1 MGAFGVGQPVRRLED
16 SRLVTGAGC
25 FTDDVEPAGTAHACF
40 VRSPHA
46 HAEIA
51 AIDTGPALA
60 MPGVLA
66 VLTGADLA
74 AAGLGPLP
82 CKMLFE
88 NRDGTP
94 MPAPRRPALAMG
106 RARHVGDPLAI
117 VVARSRA
124 LAEEAAA
131 AVAVDYRPLPAVTE
145 SEAAL
150 TRGAPE
156 VWPEAPGNL
165 ALDWEAGDAAAV
177 DRLFAEAHHVT
188 RVRLV
193 NNRLVPNP
201 LEPRACLAEFDPAT
215 GSYTFRT
222 GGQGVH
228 SMQAILAEQ
237 ILHVPIERMRV
248 VQADVGGGFGMK
260 IFIFPEYPAC
270 LWAARVV
277 GGPVKWAGSRSE
289 SFLADSHGR
298 DHVTMVEVATDAEAR
313 MTALRATTTANLGAY
328 LSQYG
333 PFIPTECGARMYA
346 GVYRFAAVHFAV
358 RCAFTNTAP
367 VDAYRGAG
375 RPEAAYAVE
384 RAVDATAR
392 ELGLTPE
399 ELRRRNF
406 IEPAAMPYRTA
417 MQATY
422 DSGDFD
428 RAMSAALARAD
439 LAGLPQRRR
448 ASAAEGRL
456 RGLGFAYY
464 IEQCAGGGDESARIE
479 VGPNGRVRLFIGTQ
493 TNGQGHATAYAQILS
508 DTLGVALDSVETVQ
522 GDTALIASGR
532 GTGGSR
538 SIPVGGVVA
547 QQAASRVIE
556 RGKPLAAELLE
567 AAAAD
572 LAFESGHF
580 HIVGTDRRIGLLEVA
595 RHAGGLDGEAS
606 WQPSAPTFPNGCHV
620 CELVIDEATCGVEIE
635 RYTVVDD
642 FGTVINPLLVEGQV
656 HGGVA
661 QGIGQALVEETVY
674 DPDSGQLL
682 SGSFMDYAMPRA
694 DILPRFDFS
703 MSPVAC
709 ATNPLGLKGA
719 GEAGAIGAPPAVI
732 NAVVDALSPL
742 GIRHVDMPATPQ
754 RLWRLIR
761 DARRL
766 QGAGSG

>member
-1 MGAFGVGQPVRRLED
+1 MGSFAVGQPVRRLED
-16 SRLVTGAGC
+16 PRLVTGGGR
-25 FTDDVEPAGTAHACF
+25 FTDDVAPVSAARACF

-51 AIDTGPALA
+51 GIEVAPALA
-60 MPGVLA
+60 VPGVLA
-66 VLTGADLA
+66 VLTGADLV

-82 CKMLFE
+82 CKTLY
-88 NRDGTP
+88 RHKDGRP
-94 MPAPRRPALAMG
+94 MPAPERPALAV
-106 RARHVGDPLAI
+106 RRVRHVGDPLAI
-117 VVARSRA
+117 VVAEASTQ
-124 LAEEAAA
+124 AEEAAA
-131 AVAVDYRPLPAVTE
+131 LVEVRYRPLPAVTE
-145 SEAAL
+145 ATLAL
-150 TRGAPE
+150 QDGAPI
-156 VWPEAPGNL
+156 VWPEAAGNL

-177 DRLFAEAHHVT
+177 DRLLAEAHHVT

-201 LEPRACLAEFDPAT
+201 LEPRGCIAEHDPLT
-215 GSYTFRT
+215 GGFTLRT

-237 ILHVPIERMRV
+237 ILRIPKEKLRV

-260 IFIFPEYPAC
+260 IFVFPEYPAC

-277 GGPVKWAGSRSE
+277 GRPVKWIASRSE
-289 SFLADSHGR
+289 SFLADTHGR
-298 DHVTMVEVATDAEAR
+298 DHVTVVEIATDADAR
-313 MTALRATTTANLGAY
+313 MTALRATATANLGAY
-328 LSQYG
+328 LSQFG

-346 GVYRFAAVHFAV
+346 GVYRLQAVHFAV
-358 RCAFTNTAP
+358 RCAFTHTAP

-392 ELGLTPE
+392 ELGLAPDAF
-399 ELRRRNF
+399 RRRNF
-406 IEPAAMPYRTA
+406 IDPGAMPYRTA

-422 DSGDFD
+422 DSGDFA
-428 RAMSAALARAD
+428 RAMQAALSRAD
-439 LAGLPQRRR
+439 AAGLAARRR
-448 ASAAEGRL
+448 ASAEQGRL
-456 RGLGFAYY
+456 RGLGLAYY
-464 IEQCAGGGDESARIE
+464 IEQCAGGGDETARIE
-479 VGPNGRVRLFIGTQ
+479 IRPDGRIRLLIGTQ
-493 TNGQGHATAYAQILS
+493 TNGQGHATAYAQILA
-508 DTLGVALDSVETVQ
+508 DALGVPLDSVETVQ
-522 GDTALIASGR
+522 GDTALIVAGR

-547 QQAASRVIE
+547 QRAAKDVIE
-556 RGKPLAAELLE
+556 RARPLAAEMLE
-567 AAAAD
+567 AAAVD
-572 LAFESGHF
+572 VVFEGGGF
-580 HIVGTDRRIGLLEVA
+580 RIVGTDRRIGLLDVA
-595 RHAGGLDGEAS
+595 RRAGGVEGGDT
-606 WQPSAPTFPNGCHV
+606 WQPTASTFPNGCHV
-620 CELVIDEATCGVEIE
+620 CELEIDEATGAVRID

-674 DPDSGQLL
+674 DRDSGQLL

-694 DILPRFDFS
+694 DLVPAIDFS
-703 MSPVAC
+703 MGPVPC
-709 ATNPLGLKGA
+709 ATNPLGMKGA

-742 GIRHVDMPATPQ
+742 GIRHVDMPATPE

-761 DARRL
+761 DARL
-766 QGAGSG
+766 AQTKGLD

>member
-1 MGAFGVGQPVRRLED
+1 MGAFGIGQPVRRLED
-16 SRLVTGAGC
+16 SRLVTGGGC

-46 HAEIA
+46 HAEIVA
-51 AIDTGPALA
+51 VDVAPGLRL
-60 MPGVLA
+60 PGVLA
-66 VLTGADLA
+66 ILTGADLV

-82 CKMLFE
+82 CKMLYKHK
-88 NRDGTP
+88 DGTP
-94 MPAPRRPALAMG
+94 MPAPERPALAVG
-106 RARHVGDPLAI
+106 RVRHVGDPLAI
-117 VVARSRA
+117 VVALSRA
-124 LAEEAAA
+124 EAEEAAA
-131 AVAVDYRPLPAVTE
+131 AVAVEYRSLPAVTGAV
-145 SEAAL
+145 AAL
-150 TRGAPE
+150 EDGAPV
-156 VWPEAPGNL
+156 VWPEAAGNL

-177 DRLFAEAHHVT
+177 DRLLAEAHHVT

-201 LEPRACLAEFDPAT
+201 LEPRACIALHDPAT
-215 GSYTFRT
+215 GGFTLRT

-260 IFIFPEYPAC
+260 IFVFPEYPAC

-277 GGPVKWAGSRSE
+277 GRPVKWTGSRSE

-298 DHVTMVEVATDAEAR
+298 DHVTEVEIATDGDAR
-313 MTALRATTTANLGAY
+313 MTALRATTIANLGAY

-358 RCAFTNTAP
+358 RCAFTNTTP

-384 RAVDATAR
+384 RTVDATAR
-392 ELGLTPE
+392 ELRLAPD

-428 RAMSAALARAD
+428 RAMRAALGRAD
-439 LAGLPQRRR
+439 LPGLPQRRR
-448 ASAAEGRL
+448 ASAAQGRL
-456 RGLGFAYY
+456 RGLGLAYY
-464 IEQCAGGGDESARIE
+464 IEQCAGGGDEAARIE
-479 VGPNGRVRLFIGTQ
+479 VGPDGLVRLFIGTQ
-493 TNGQGHATAYAQILS
+493 TNGQGHATAYAQILA
-508 DTLGVALDSVETVQ
+508 DALGVPLGSVETVQ

-547 QQAASRVIE
+547 RRAAGLVIE
-556 RGKPLAAELLE
+556 RAKPLAADLLE
-567 AAAAD
+567 ASAAD
-572 LAFESGHF
+572 LAFEDGHF
-580 HIVGTDRRIGLLEVA
+580 RIVGTDRRIGLVEVA
-595 RHAGGLDGEAS
+595 RHADGLEADAS
-606 WQPSAPTFPNGCHV
+606 WQPTAPTFPNGCHV
-620 CELVIDEATCGVEIE
+620 CELSIDEATGEVAIE
-635 RYTVVDD
+635 RYIVVDD

-674 DPDSGQLL
+674 DPESGQLL

-694 DILPRFDFS
+694 DVVPGFDFS
-703 MSPVAC
+703 MSPVPC

-742 GIRHVDMPATPQ
+742 GVRHVDMPATPE

-761 DARRL
+761 DARL
-766 QGAGSG
+766 GQAGGPG